1 MNHSRPVNPD
11 SSPPLH
17 VVAGALIDARG
28 RILLARRE
36 GRRELAGLWEFPGG
50 KVEPGESASE
60 ALVRELREEIGIEV
74 EPSDCS
80 PLIAVP
86 HRMTCGKRI
95 VLDVHRIVRF
105 RGRARGMESQAIAW
119 VRPERL
125 SDYSM
130 PGADRPVVAAL
141 CEPEACLVTGP
152 GDALDEGLLARLEAA
167 LAAGMR
173 RVALGH
179 GGALTSARAEALA
192 ALAQR
197 HGATIHLD
205 RAAFESAAMPAAG
218 FGLHLRPQD
227 LDDAGSAAPCAG
239 IPLSAACADAAQLA
253 RDVLGELAEHGNS
266 RRLEALQNELLS
278 TLACHGSV
286 RAHRRLAIPEM
297 NALLREMEATERSG
311 QCNHGRPTWTQ
322 LSIPELDKLFLRGR

>member
-80 PLIAVP
+80 SLIAVP

-205 RAAFESAAMPAAG
+205 RAAFESAAMTAAG

-253 RDVLGELAEHGNS
+253 RAQALGAGFAVLASGGACGAASLLEHF
-266 RRLEALQNELLS
+266 
-278 TLACHGSV
+278 
-286 RAHRRLAIPEM
+286 AI
-297 NALLREMEATERSG
+297 LREAVTLPMYAADAAADLPALRACGAQGIALTPADWP
-311 QCNHGRPTWTQ
+311 GR
-322 LSIPELDKLFLRGR
+322 